1 MKLPVLFTLLFVSLL
16 TNAHANQIIGKVAKL
31 RGKVSILE
39 LGSKEGVSAIL
50 GQAVSKEAS
59 ILTSDKSF
67 IQIVMTDKSQI
78 NLGPNSKIVL
88 DQVKAEKVGV
98 VSLLKGVIRA
108 QVIKE
113 ADQSGKAGKL
123 GKDKLYIKSRTAALG
138 IRGTDFQASYNPENK
153 ITNLITFTGKVMMVK
168 TKAQTESED
177 LKEAL
182 ESNKAV
188 MVESG
193 KFSSVTDSLI
203 NVTEPVKISP
213 VQFTALKLNNEML
226 TTNNNVSIEATPEFK
241 AELKKTYEQYAEIS
255 KLEIENK
262 NLGGR
267 VFNSD
272 IQVLR
277 PVSGGVVD
285 IVTGIYVPP
294 SSEQTNYLKD
304 YNIYEFKSEK
314 GVVSDA
320 GNYLPPVG
328 IVLDAK
334 KGFVS
339 DTQNSNQEVKAE
351 ITRLNN
357 DISGQISKPVKVI
370 KPNKDDLGGKGED
383 AYDKYF
389 IKE

>member
-1 MKLPVLFTLLFVSLL
+1 MKLPVLFTLLFVYCVTS
-16 TNAHANQIIGKVAKL
+16 AHANQIIGKVAKL

-39 LGSKEGVSAIL
+39 LGSKEGVSAVL

-78 NLGPNSKIVL
+78 NLGPNSKMVL
-88 DQVKAEKVGV
+88 DQIKAEKVGV

-113 ADQSGKAGKL
+113 ADESGKA

-213 VQFTALKLNNEML
+213 VQFTALKLNNEMH

-255 KLEIENK
+255 KKEIENK

-285 IVTGIYVPP
+285 IATGIYVPP

-339 DTQNSNQEVKAE
+339 DTKNSNQEVKAE